1 MGPRILL
8 CYLALIAAIVLVVGV
23 GTALQ
28 PSYGNLT
35 PWQGITVDDIRSAPT
50 SSPWAV
56 DLAATL
62 APGAPA
68 ECLRFTASDV
78 GQDLVLVRAESA
90 WTFGYTAETLCTSV
104 PAGFDSRVALL
115 DTANGAVPWVHDTA
129 SDLPTSQG
137 VSISSASTFDHASK
151 VLLEAG
157 SSTTSIVEALSIS
170 TGQVIGTTGPMPW
183 SDENR
188 FASNGDVV
196 AIGSL
201 SADALTYRYQLRN
214 ADHLSRVVWSGE
226 GNETGTMI
234 PLSDRLLLGGDATQ
248 QILLSTGAVSRWGPA
263 VNTALGYT
271 VHGDTVFA
279 VHTRGSGVTT
289 VGRTGFSA
297 VSKTGKVLWQ
307 SNLDLRGSYSLTRS
321 CLAVTDPTG
330 NRLSCLDYATGK
342 PKWTVEVSA
351 FSSAASAPGQRSD
364 DVFAISAT
372 DTAHVVD
379 LDGATGRQ
387 KFVAEVPTGSSIVAA
402 GHTVAYAL
410 AYGIT
415 GSRSNVIAVDLSS
428 GRRLWTDSSQLQFAL
443 WGGHLIDIGVDGFAR
458 RLNGAP

>member
-1 MGPRILL
+1 MGRRILL
-8 CYLALIAAIVLVVGV
+8 CYLALTAAIVLVVGV

-28 PSYGNLT
+28 PSYASLR
-35 PWQGITVDDIRSAPT
+35 PWLGITVDDIRSAPT

-90 WTFGYTAETLCTSV
+90 WTFGYSADTVCTSV
-104 PAGFDSRVALL
+104 PAGFESRVALL
-115 DTANGAVPWVHDTA
+115 NTANGAVPWVHDAA
-129 SDLPTSQG
+129 SDLPTTQG
-137 VSISSASTFDHASK
+137 VAISSATAIDHASK
-151 VLLEAG
+151 VLIQAG
-157 SSTTSIVEALSIS
+157 SSTTTVIETLAMS
-170 TGQVIGTTGPMPW
+170 TGQVIGSTGEMAW
-183 SDENR
+183 SEENR
-188 FASNGDVV
+188 FTSNGDVV

-214 ADHLSRVVWSGE
+214 ADHLSKVVWSGG
-226 GNETGTMI
+226 GNETSTMI
-234 PLSDRLLLGGDATQ
+234 ALSDRLLLGDEATKQ
-248 QILLSTGAVSRWGPA
+248 VLLSNGAVSRWGPA
-263 VNTALGYT
+263 VNTGLGYT
-271 VHGDTVFA
+271 VHDDTVFA

-289 VGRTGFSA
+289 LARNGFSA
-297 VSKTGKVLWQ
+297 LSKDGKVLWQ
-307 SNLDLRGSYSLTRS
+307 SDLALRGSYSLTRS
-321 CLAVTDPTG
+321 CLAVTDRSG

-342 PKWTVEVSA
+342 TKWTVNVAA

-372 DTAHVVD
+372 DRAHVVD

-387 KFVAEVPTGSSIVAA
+387 KFAAEVPTGSSIVAA

-415 GSRSNVIAVDLSS
+415 GARSNVIAVDLSS
-428 GRRLWTDSSQLQFAL
+428 GRRLWTESSQLQFAL

-458 RLNGAP
+458 RLYGPS